1 MKATLV
7 PLLLS
12 LLTATTL
19 LTAWPINDV
28 CPVDGKSARPI
39 YRVKSPQGFI
49 AFCCSD
55 CMSAF
60 ERSPSKY
67 TVKKKEP

>member
-12 LLTATTL
+12 LLTATPL

-67 TVKKKEP
+67 TVEKKEP

>member
-12 LLTATTL
+12 LLTATPL

-60 ERSPSKY
+60 ERSPTKN
-67 TVKKKEP
+67 TVEKKEP

>member
-1 MKATLV
+1 MKAKLV

-12 LLTATTL
+12 LLTATTVL
-19 LTAWPINDV
+19 AAWPINDI
-28 CPVDGKSARPI
+28 CPVDNKTARPI

-55 CMSAF
+55 CMAAF
-60 ERSPSKY
+60 ERAPSRY
-67 TVKKKEP
+67 PVKKKE